1 MVRAER
7 NVGACPSGPRD
18 GLPGGPGDGA
28 AARAGTRASFS
39 VWVIS
44 VEAETN
50 RSYRV
55 AMVLMSSDVL
65 TDPAY
70 EVPQPPDAAAGQAG
84 LAGMAWFRGAV
95 VRFSRGAEHQRR
107 RALVEGVLSGIDPQ
121 ALRRRAAQGH
131 PGGVAGVLTEALGLT
146 AQAAAGIDDDVAAV
160 AACYHPHTQVSQ
172 EADAAVGRLVRAFGG
187 VADEATAN
195 KIALLVQARDAT
207 NALAAAMVA
216 GRSDAPVPLT
226 RRIAPDGSLVEVDL
240 SGAHFGAGPHACP
253 GRAHALALAT
263 GAIQAQAR

>member
-1 MVRAER
+1 M
-7 NVGACPSGPRD
+7 
-18 GLPGGPGDGA
+18 
-28 AARAGTRASFS
+28 
-39 VWVIS
+39 
-44 VEAETN
+44 
-50 RSYRV
+50 

-70 EVPQPPDAAAGQAG
+70 EVPQAPDAAAGQAG

-107 RALVEGVLSGIDPQ
+107 RALAEGVLSGIDPQ

-131 PGGVAGVLTEALGLT
+131 PGGVAGVLAEALGLT
-146 AQAAAGIDDDVAAV
+146 AEVAAGIGEDVAAV
-160 AACYHPHTQVSQ
+160 AACYHPHTQVSR
-172 EADAAVGRLVRAFGG
+172 EADEAVGRLVRAFGG

-226 RRIAPDGSLVEVDL
+226 RRVAPDGRLVEVDL

-253 GRAHALALAT
+253 GRAHALALAE
-263 GAIQAQAR
+263 GAIQAQSR